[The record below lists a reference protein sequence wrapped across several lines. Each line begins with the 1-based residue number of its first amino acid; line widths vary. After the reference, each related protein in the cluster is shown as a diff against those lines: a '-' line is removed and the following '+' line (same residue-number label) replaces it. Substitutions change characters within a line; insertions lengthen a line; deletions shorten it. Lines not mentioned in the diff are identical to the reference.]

1 MASAAGPNLEIEGLI
16 LSLDAANTNS
26 YSGSGTTWVDMIDSS
41 NNDGTLTNGP
51 TFDSESG
58 GCIVLDGSND
68 FVLFS
73 TDANVYINTGTC
85 SVWVK
90 PTSNNSGYRG
100 VIVKQNNWGIFVK
113 DNKFVTYSW
122 VSVGGQLKDT
132 GITVGN
138 GNWCNLTMSFNNT
151 AQASP
156 SNNVVLY
163 LNGDPVLT
171 TSVKRNH
178 NNTRMVLGSGTDG
191 SGSQFLSGKISSA
204 LLYDRVLTASEVK
217 QNYNS
222 HKGRFG
228 L

>member
-26 YSGSGTTWVDMIDSS
+26 YAGSGTAWVDMIDPS

-73 TDANVYINTGTC
+73 TDANVYKSTGTC

-100 VIVKQNNWGIFVK
+100 VMVKQYTWGIFVK

-122 VSVGGQLKDT
+122 ISVGGQLKDT

-138 GNWCNLTMSFNNT
+138 GNWCNLTMSFNNVG
-151 AQASP
+151 QASP

-171 TSVKRNH
+171 TSVKRNN

>member
-1 MASAAGPNLEIEGLI
+1 M
-16 LSLDAANTNS
+16 
-26 YSGSGTTWVDMIDSS
+26 
-41 NNDGTLTNGP
+41 
-51 TFDSESG
+51 
-58 GCIVLDGSND
+58 
-68 FVLFS
+68 
-73 TDANVYINTGTC
+73 
-85 SVWVK
+85 
-90 PTSNNSGYRG
+90 
-100 VIVKQNNWGIFVK
+100 
-113 DNKFVTYSW
+113 
-122 VSVGGQLKDT
+122 GGQLKDT

-171 TSVKRNH
+171 TSVKRNN

>member
-1 MASAAGPNLEIEGLI
+1 MSTRYNPSIVRD
-16 LSLDAANTNS
+16 SLALYVDAANVKS
-26 YSGSGTTWVDMIDSS
+26 YPGSGTTWIDMIDPS
-41 NNDGTLTNGP
+41 NNDGTLTNEP
-51 TFDSESG
+51 TFNSDDMGS
-58 GCIVLDGSND
+58 IVLDGSND

-73 TDANVYINTGTC
+73 TDANVYISTGTC

-90 PTSNNSGYRG
+90 PTSSNSGYRG

-113 DNKFVTYSW
+113 DNNFVTYSW

-151 AQASP
+151 GQASP

-171 TSVKRNH
+171 TSVKRSNDDK
-178 NNTRMVLGSGTDG
+178 RMALGSGTDG
-191 SGSQFLSGKISSA
+191 SGSQFLSGKIASA
-204 LLYDRVLTASEVK
+204 MLYNRVLTATEVL
-217 QNYNS
+217 QNYNAL
-222 HKGRFG
+222 KGRFG

>member
-1 MASAAGPNLEIEGLI
+1 MA
-16 LSLDAANTNS
+16 LSHSPRIVRDSLALYVDAANVKS
-26 YSGSGTTWVDMIDSS
+26 YPGSGTTWIDMIDPS
-41 NNDGTLTNGP
+41 NNDGTLTNEP
-51 TFDSESG
+51 TFNSDDMGS
-58 GCIVLDGSND
+58 IVLDGSND

-73 TDANVYINTGTC
+73 TDANVYISTGTC

-90 PTSNNSGYRG
+90 PTSSNSGYRG

-113 DNKFVTYSW
+113 DNNFVTYSW

-151 AQASP
+151 GQASP

-171 TSVKRNH
+171 TSVKRSNDDK
-178 NNTRMVLGSGTDG
+178 RMALGSGTDG
-191 SGSQFLSGKISSA
+191 SGSQFLSGKIASA
-204 LLYDRVLTASEVK
+204 MLYNRVLTATEVL
-217 QNYNS
+217 QNYNAL
-222 HKGRFG
+222 KGRFG